1 MKTKTN
7 ATETT
12 KSNAMTTEKKA
23 TKKGTLASVKQNV
36 KNQLAEVATQEK
48 ENKEITEQVKQTETV
63 VPAAS
68 AEQRLRNLKNF
79 NLLHERYN
87 WLLKKQ
93 DELTAFQISNDG
105 TKERIVLEN
114 QNGFKFEVT
123 NTQIIQEVFELL
135 TKHIDTKIENTQTE
149 IINYS
154 I

>member
-7 ATETT
+7 ATETK
-12 KSNAMTTEKKA
+12 KSNTITTEKK

-48 ENKEITEQVKQTETV
+48 ENKEITEQVKQTETA

-105 TKERIVLEN
+105 TKERIALEN